1 MRPYGLR
8 QSIRC
13 PKKYGETIKERK
25 YMLAPTNDLDLVCE
39 KSEAD
44 PQKPLEDR
52 YIRNAAVLPDLNVPH
67 NIGALTTEERTVSA
81 SQPGPLMIHGFTIP
95 EYQQTYHSV
104 VDPLLFSP
112 SWKLAAYSLELGR
125 HIKEHLFKEL
135 AYPTLQISEQP
146 NGKVEV
152 IERFCVLRPTPFID
166 IDSKGE
172 PWWYSPTDC
181 WFTQFLFSLN
191 CSVAEFTFQMFVEEG
206 GKKKQTQTKKPK
218 SAKAGIQ

>member
-8 QSIRC
+8 RSIRC

-25 YMLAPTNDLDLVCE
+25 YMLAPSYDLDLACE
-39 KSEAD
+39 QSEAD
-44 PQKPLEDR
+44 PQKPLHDR
-52 YIRNAAVLPDLNVPH
+52 YIRNAAVLPDLH
-67 NIGALTTEERTVSA
+67 SDGGFTTKKRTSSSMST

-95 EYQQTYHSV
+95 EYQQTYHTV

-112 SWKLAAYSLELGR
+112 RGKLTAYGLELGR
-125 HIKEHLFKEL
+125 HIKEQLFEEL

-152 IERFCVLRPTPFID
+152 TERFCVLRPTPFIE

-172 PWWYSPTDC
+172 P
-181 WFTQFLFSLN
+181 Q
-191 CSVAEFTFQMFVEEG
+191 
-206 GKKKQTQTKKPK
+206 
-218 SAKAGIQ
+218 